1 MLQIFSCMFL
11 SFKPPCKNKKPYLFA
26 DDRNITA
33 TTMSAQTLPKKNK
46 LNDDLKSVCRWLRAN
61 KSSLTVQ
68 KTDFVLFQSP
78 QSKANDGRWLI
89 PTRTVIYLEI
99 FYNQHLISCPVK
111 YRRDNA
117 TN

>member
-1 MLQIFSCMFL
+1 MLQMFSCMFL
-11 SFKPPCKNKKPYLFA
+11 SFKPLCKNKKAYLFA
-26 DDRNITA
+26 DDTNITA
-33 TTMSAQTLPKKNK
+33 TTKSPQTLAKKK
-46 LNDDLKSVCRWLRAN
+46 LNDDLKSVCRWPRAN

-89 PTRTVIYLEI
+89 PTRTVKYLEI

-111 YRRDNA
+111 YCRDNA